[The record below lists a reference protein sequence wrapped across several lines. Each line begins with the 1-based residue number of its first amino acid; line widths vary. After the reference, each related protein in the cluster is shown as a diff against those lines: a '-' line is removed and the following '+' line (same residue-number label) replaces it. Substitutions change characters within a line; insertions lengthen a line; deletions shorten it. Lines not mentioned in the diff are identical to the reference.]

1 MTALAP
7 VLITNAEVQMLFH
20 IVEVASICPFFSP
33 FMTYTQC
40 AIFVYSAEFKMSV
53 DSASFFLNANT
64 LKLLALFPQTHPTKA

>member
-1 MTALAP
+1 
-7 VLITNAEVQMLFH
+7 
-20 IVEVASICPFFSP
+20 
-33 FMTYTQC
+33 MTYTQC